1 MFKIFGSIAAEW
13 LTAKLKQVEANLGS
27 DIQQLA
33 SLLSASVRET
43 GAALDTKQDIPL
55 SVSCTIPVSGW
66 ASDST
71 ADYPKYYDI
80 SVSSITAKD
89 RAEVTLA
96 PASLSIAS
104 KCGLCCTCETLNG
117 KIRLRAKSVP
127 TAAMTAEYWV
137 EKGKENN

>member
-1 MFKIFGSIAAEW
+1 MFKFFGSAAFAQFKAE
-13 LTAKLKQVEANLGS
+13 LKKLKSNIGG

-33 SLLSASVRET
+33 SLLSTSVQDTET
-43 GAALDTKQDIPL
+43 ALSTKQDAPL
-55 SVSCTIPVSGW
+55 SASCTIPVSGW

-80 SVSSITAKD
+80 SVSGITNKD
-89 RAEVTLA
+89 RATVTLA
-96 PASLSIAS
+96 PASLSIAA

-127 TAAMTAEYWV
+127 TVAMTAEYWI